1 MKNSLTPMMRQY
13 LDLKEKYSDCLLFF
27 RLGDFYEMF
36 FDDAKTASRELEIV
50 LTGRDC
56 GLSERAPMCGVPHH
70 SVDTYINKL
79 IDRGY
84 KVAICEQLTD
94 PSESKGIVERDVI
107 RIITPGTVIEESILK
122 EDKNNY
128 IAAIFSYEEK
138 FGIAYCDISTGAFT
152 VDEYDSECAQTQLL
166 DELSR
171 IQPTETIVNDAV
183 YLNELLAKRI
193 STASYMQCY
202 DAMFTNKTAKKL
214 LLDHFNAQSVDIL
227 GLSGKPLA
235 QTAASALLN
244 YLQETQKNALIHIK
258 EIEVLNS
265 SAYMYLDEATRRN
278 LELTEPIRFDSS
290 KKSTLLY
297 LMNKTQTAM
306 GSRLLREWV
315 GHPLRNKDSINY
327 RLDAVEELFSK
338 HPSREILAES
348 LKNIYD
354 IERLCSKIAYGSVNP
369 KDCISL
375 RDTLAN
381 IPAVIS
387 SLSDMKSDAL
397 KDAFSNLDPM
407 DDIYSL
413 LSRAINDDAPIS
425 PKEGNIIKK
434 GYSSEVDK
442 YRRASTDG
450 RAWIN
455 ELENREKENTGIKT
469 LKISYNRIFG
479 YYIEVTKSNLSQVPY
494 HYQRRQT
501 LANSERYTTP
511 ELKELE
517 EQILGAD
524 EKCIALEYKLFVEI
538 RTILSECIDR
548 LQKNARLLA
557 MTDVLLS
564 LANVAFEHDYCRPL
578 IVGNGAIE
586 ITEGRHPVVEA
597 AQKNTFIPN
606 NTLLDMKDNRVI
618 ILTGPNMA
626 GKSTYMRQ
634 VALITLM
641 AHIGS
646 FVPATKAVISSCDRI
661 FTRIGASDS
670 LSGGQSTFMVE
681 MNEVSNILNNAT
693 KHSLL
698 ILDEVGRGTS
708 TFDGLSIAWAVLEHI
723 ARTDKCG
730 AKTLFATHYH
740 ELTELE
746 GKISGIKNYRISVK
760 EIGDN
765 IVFLRKIVR
774 GGADKSFGIQVA
786 SLAGLPAEVI
796 SRAKELLS
804 DLENSDINRSQE
816 TDVTMSAEQMTLFGS
831 AAPDDIVDELQKIE
845 FDTLTPVEALN
856 KLYDLHMRAQ
866 LRTK

>member
-13 LDLKEKYSDCLLFF
+13 LELKEKYSDCLLFF

-56 GLSERAPMCGVPHH
+56 GLEERAPMCGVPHH
-70 SVDTYINKL
+70 SVDNYINRL
-79 IDRGY
+79 IDKGY

-94 PSESKGIVERDVI
+94 PSEAKGIVERDVI

-128 IAAIFSYEEK
+128 IAAIFLENEK
-138 FGIAYCDISTGAFT
+138 FGIAYCDVSTGAFT
-152 VDEYDSECAQTQLL
+152 VNEYDSVSAKAELL

-171 IQPTETIVNDAV
+171 IQPTETIVNNAV

-202 DAMFTNKTAKKL
+202 DAMFTDKKCLNL
-214 LLDHFNAQSVDIL
+214 LVEQFNVQSADSL
-227 GLSGKPLA
+227 GLSGKHLA
-235 QTAASALLN
+235 KTAAATLLN
-244 YLQETQKNALIHIK
+244 YLKETQKNALIHIK
-258 EIEVLNS
+258 EITVLNS
-265 SAYMYLDEATRRN
+265 SAYMYLDEATRKN
-278 LELTEPIRFDSS
+278 LELVEPIRFDSS

-297 LMNKTQTAM
+297 LLNKTQTAM

-315 GHPLRNKDSINY
+315 GHPLRDINDINY
-327 RLDAVEELFSK
+327 RLDAVEELFCK
-338 HPSREILAES
+338 HPAREMLSSS
-348 LKNIYD
+348 LKDIYD
-354 IERLCSKIAYGSVNP
+354 IERLCSKIAYNTVTP

-375 RDTLAN
+375 RNTLSN

-387 SLSDMKSDAL
+387 ALSDMQSSAL
-397 KDAFSNLDPM
+397 KSAFANLDPM
-407 DDIYSL
+407 EDILML
-413 LSRAINDDAPIS
+413 LENAIMDEPSNS
-425 PKEGNIIKK
+425 PKDGNIIKD
-434 GYSSEVDK
+434 GYNSEVDK
-442 YRRASTDG
+442 YRDASKNG

-455 ELENREKENTGIKT
+455 ELENRERESTGIKT

-479 YYIEVTKSNLSQVPY
+479 YFIEVTKSNLSQVPY
-494 HYQRRQT
+494 YYQRRQT
-501 LANSERYTTP
+501 LANCERYTTE
-511 ELKELE
+511 ELKTLE
-517 EQILGAD
+517 EQILGA
-524 EKCIALEYKLFVEI
+524 EERCIDLEYKLFVEI
-538 RTILSECIDR
+538 RGILSECINR
-548 LQKNARLLA
+548 LQKNAYLLA

-564 LANVAFEHDYCRPL
+564 FANVAFAQDYIRPE
-578 IVGNGAIE
+578 ITNKGSIE

-597 AQKNTFIPN
+597 AQKTSFIPN

-670 LSGGQSTFMVE
+670 LSTGQSTFMVE

-693 KHSLL
+693 KQSLL

-708 TFDGLSIAWAVLEHI
+708 TFDGLSIAWAVVEHI
-723 ARTDKCG
+723 AQKDKCG

-746 GKISGIKNYRISVK
+746 GKIKGIKNYRISVK

-786 SLAGLPAEVI
+786 SLAGLPDEVI
-796 SRAKELLS
+796 KRAKELLS
-804 DLENSDINRSQE
+804 DLENADINRGQE
-816 TDVTMSAEQMTLFGS
+816 TAENDMSDEQLTLFGS
-831 AAPDDIVDELQKIE
+831 TAPDDIVEELQKIE

-856 KLYDLHMRAQ
+856 KLYDLHMRAN
-866 LRTK
+866 LRK

>member
-13 LDLKEKYSDCLLFF
+13 LELKEKYSDCLLFF

-56 GLSERAPMCGVPHH
+56 GLEERAPMCGVPHH
-70 SVDTYINKL
+70 SVDNYINRL
-79 IDRGY
+79 IDKGY

-94 PSESKGIVERDVI
+94 PSEAKGIVERDVI

-128 IAAIFSYEEK
+128 IAAIFLENEK
-138 FGIAYCDISTGAFT
+138 FGIAYCDVSTGAFT
-152 VDEYDSECAQTQLL
+152 VNEYDSVSAKAELL

-171 IQPTETIVNDAV
+171 IQPTETIVNNAV

-202 DAMFTNKTAKKL
+202 DAMFTDKKCLNL
-214 LLDHFNAQSVDIL
+214 LVEQFNVQSADSL
-227 GLSGKPLA
+227 GLSGKHLA
-235 QTAASALLN
+235 KTAAATLLN
-244 YLQETQKNALIHIK
+244 YLKETQKNALIHIK
-258 EIEVLNS
+258 EITVLNS
-265 SAYMYLDEATRRN
+265 SAYMYLDEATRKN
-278 LELTEPIRFDSS
+278 LELVEPIRFDSS

-297 LMNKTQTAM
+297 LLNKTQTAM

-315 GHPLRNKDSINY
+315 GHPLRDINDINY
-327 RLDAVEELFSK
+327 RLDAVEEFFCK
-338 HPSREILAES
+338 HPAREMLGSS
-348 LKNIYD
+348 LKDIYD
-354 IERLCSKIAYGSVNP
+354 IERLCSKIAYNTVTP

-375 RDTLAN
+375 RNTLSN

-387 SLSDMKSDAL
+387 ALSDMQSSAL
-397 KDAFSNLDPM
+397 KSAFANLDPM
-407 DDIYSL
+407 EDILTL
-413 LSRAINDDAPIS
+413 LENAIMDEPSNS
-425 PKEGNIIKK
+425 PKDGNIIKD
-434 GYSSEVDK
+434 GYNSEVDK
-442 YRRASTDG
+442 YRDASKNG

-455 ELENREKENTGIKT
+455 ELENRERESTGIKT

-479 YYIEVTKSNLSQVPY
+479 YFIEVTKSNLSQVPY
-494 HYQRRQT
+494 YYQRRQT
-501 LANSERYTTP
+501 LANCERYTTE
-511 ELKELE
+511 ELKTLE
-517 EQILGAD
+517 EQILGA
-524 EKCIALEYKLFVEI
+524 EERCIDLEYKLFVEI
-538 RTILSECIDR
+538 RGILSECINR
-548 LQKNARLLA
+548 LQKNAYLLA

-564 LANVAFEHDYCRPL
+564 FANVAFAQDYIRPEMTNK
-578 IVGNGAIE
+578 GSIE

-597 AQKNTFIPN
+597 AQKTSFIPN

-670 LSGGQSTFMVE
+670 LSTGQSTFMVE

-693 KHSLL
+693 KQSLL

-708 TFDGLSIAWAVLEHI
+708 TFDGLSIAWAVVEHI
-723 ARTDKCG
+723 AQKDKCG

-746 GKISGIKNYRISVK
+746 GKIKGIKNYRISVK

-786 SLAGLPAEVI
+786 SLAGLPDEVI
-796 SRAKELLS
+796 KRAKELLS
-804 DLENSDINRSQE
+804 DLENADINRGQE
-816 TDVTMSAEQMTLFGS
+816 TAENDMSDEQLTLFGS
-831 AAPDDIVDELQKIE
+831 TAPDDIVEELQKIE

-856 KLYDLHMRAQ
+856 KLYDLHMRAN
-866 LRTK
+866 LRK